1 MTILKNKRFLLGLFL
16 VTVLVIVACRGGGTT
31 TPGPGLTSTPEG
43 GPTPTSG
50 PMPSPTPISPAGTP
64 TVPTPTSASE
74 SLPEIAEG
82 VTQGGELNRLFS
94 DPPTLDPAL
103 TSDTSSATIV
113 VEVFSGL
120 VTIDQDLNI
129 IPDIA
134 ESWDVSEDG
143 RTYTF
148 HLRKDVTFHDGKPVT
163 AQDFKYSMERAL
175 DPSTES
181 TVADLYL
188 NDIVGAKAKLN
199 GSAANTIGIQVL
211 DDYTLQITID
221 APKPYFLAKLTYPTA
236 FVVDQENVESGPGW
250 TSRPNGTGPFRLAA
264 WDIGELIRLE
274 RNDLFYGG
282 PPNLDAVNF
291 ILSGGVGMTMYEN
304 DEIDITGV
312 GLADIDRVL
321 DPTEPLN
328 LDLHISPPRYSVEY
342 FGLNTQMAPFDDV
355 NVRLALSYAI
365 NKELIADAVLSNL
378 LVPAYGILPPGFPG
392 YNDGLEGLHF
402 DPEKAMWLIATS
414 SYGQGIPEI
423 TSLLAQA
430 EQEMDQETRL
440 AILNQAS
447 VLAAANLPTMILSVS
462 GGGGAVGLDTEVILE
477 MWRRFLGVEVEI
489 QQSEFATFLRD
500 LDRRKFQMFTLGW
513 VADYPDPQ
521 DFLDILFHSESSN
534 NHTSYSNL
542 EVDRLLEQAR
552 TEPDVDTRIS
562 LYQQVEQIIVNE
574 APWIPTWY
582 RGDRYVLI
590 KSRVKNYALNPLIIP
605 QLKDVYIVEE

>member
-1 MTILKNKRFLLGLFL
+1 MAILKNKKILLGLFL
-16 VTVLVIVACRGGGTT
+16 VTVLVVVGCRGRGGD
-31 TPGPGLTSTPEG
+31 PEVTDVQPTATAQAVADQVLE
-43 GPTPTSG
+43 PTPAPESA
-50 PMPSPTPISPAGTP
+50 PMT
-64 TVPTPTSASE
+64 
-74 SLPEIAEG
+74 AEG
-82 VTQGGELNRLFS
+82 ITQGGELNRLFT

-103 TSDTSSATIV
+103 SSDTTSATIV
-113 VEVFSGL
+113 VEVFGGL
-120 VTIDQDLNI
+120 VTIDKNLSI
-129 IPDIA
+129 VPDIA
-134 ESWDVSEDG
+134 EGWDISEDG

-148 HLRKDVTFHDGKPVT
+148 HIRNDVAFHDGKPVT
-163 AQDFKYSMERAL
+163 AHDFKYSMERAL
-175 DPSTES
+175 NPATES

-199 GSAANTIGIQVL
+199 GSAATTIGIQVL
-211 DDYTLQITID
+211 DDSTLQLTID
-221 APKPYFLAKLTYPTA
+221 AAKPYFLAKLTYPTA
-236 FVVDQENVESGPGW
+236 FVVDQENVESGPDW
-250 TSRPNGTGPFRLAA
+250 TSRPNGTGPFKLAV

-274 RNDLFYGG
+274 RNELYYNG
-282 PPNLDAVNF
+282 PPHLDAVNF

-304 DEIDITGV
+304 DEIDVTGV

-328 LDLHISPPRYSVEY
+328 QDLHITPPRYSIEY
-342 FGLNTQMAPFDDV
+342 IGLNTEVEPFNDM

-365 NKELIADAVLSNL
+365 NKELIAEAVLSNL

-392 YNDGLEGLHF
+392 FNDDLEGLHF
-402 DPEKAMWLIATS
+402 DPEKAMILMATS
-414 SYGQGIPEI
+414 TYGQGIPEI

-430 EQEMDQETRL
+430 ENEMDQEARL
-440 AILNQAS
+440 ALFNQAS
-447 VLAAANLPTMILSVS
+447 NLAAVNLPTMVLSVS

-477 MWRRFLGVEVEI
+477 MWRRFLGVDVEI

-534 NHTSYSNL
+534 NHTAYTNV

-552 TEPDVDTRIS
+552 TEADVDTRIS
-562 LYQQVEQIIVNE
+562 LYQRAEQIIVNE

-590 KSRVKNYALNPLIIP
+590 KPWVRQYALNPLIIP
-605 QLKDVYIVEE
+605 QLKDVYIVER

>member
-1 MTILKNKRFLLGLFL
+1 MAILKNKKILLGLFL
-16 VTVLVIVACRGGGTT
+16 VTVLVLVACRSGGTGT
-31 TPGPGLTSTPEG
+31 AVSELEPTSTPELE
-43 GPTPTSG
+43 PITT
-50 PMPSPTPISPAGTP
+50 PTPISSDTP
-64 TVPTPTSASE
+64 SLDTE
-74 SLPEIAEG
+74 SLPEIVDG

-134 ESWDVSEDG
+134 ESWGVSGDG

-148 HLRKDVTFHDGKPVT
+148 HLRKDVLFHDGKPLT
-163 AQDFKYSMERAL
+163 AHDFKYSMERAL
-175 DPSTES
+175 DPATES

-199 GSAANTIGIQVL
+199 GSAENTIGIQVL
-211 DDYTLQITID
+211 DNYTLQLTID
-221 APKPYFLAKLTYPTA
+221 AAKPYFLAKLTYPTA
-236 FVVDQENVESGPGW
+236 FVVDQENVESGPDW
-250 TSRPNGTGPFRLAA
+250 TSRPNGTGPFRLAT

-274 RNDLFYGG
+274 RNGLFYNG
-282 PPNLDAVNF
+282 PPNLDTVNF

-304 DEIDITGV
+304 DEIDVTGV

-328 LDLHISPPRYSVEY
+328 LDLKITPPRYSIEY
-342 FGLNTQMAPFDDV
+342 IGLNTQKEPFDDM

-392 YNDGLEGLHF
+392 FNDGLEGLHF
-402 DPEKAMWLIATS
+402 DPEKAMWLMATS
-414 SYGQGIPEI
+414 SYGQGNPEI
-423 TSLLAQA
+423 TSLLAQV
-430 EQEMDQETRL
+430 EGEMDQEARL
-440 AILNQAS
+440 VLLNQAS
-447 VLAAANLPTMILSVS
+447 TLAADNLPTMILSVS
-462 GGGGAVGLDTEVILE
+462 GGGGAVGLDTEVVLE
-477 MWRRFLGVEVEI
+477 MWRRFLGVDVEI

-534 NHTSYSNL
+534 NHTAYANT
-542 EVDRLLEQAR
+542 EVDRLLVEAR
-552 TEPDVDTRIS
+552 TEADVEIRIS

-590 KSRVKNYALNPLIIP
+590 KPWVKNYALNPLIIP
-605 QLKDVYIVEE
+605 QLKDVYIVEK

>member
-1 MTILKNKRFLLGLFL
+1 MAILKNKKLLLGLFL
-16 VTVLVIVACRGGGTT
+16 VTVLVVVGCRGRGGD
-31 TPGPGLTSTPEG
+31 PEVMEEEPPVEEVMVEEMIEEESTLEAE
-43 GPTPTSG
+43 S
-50 PMPSPTPISPAGTP
+50 PSV
-64 TVPTPTSASE
+64 TV
-74 SLPEIAEG
+74 EG
-82 VTQGGELNRLFS
+82 VTKGGELNRLFT

-113 VEVFSGL
+113 VEVYGGL
-120 VTIDQDLNI
+120 VTIDRDLRI
-129 IPDIA
+129 VPDIA
-134 ESWDVSEDG
+134 QGWNVSDDG

-148 HLRKDVTFHDGKPVT
+148 HLRNDVVFHDGKPVT
-163 AQDFKYSMERAL
+163 AHDFKYSMERAL
-175 DPSTES
+175 DPTTES

-199 GSAANTIGIQVL
+199 GSASTTIGIQVL
-211 DDYTLQITID
+211 DDHTLQLTID
-221 APKPYFLAKLTYPTA
+221 AAKPYFLAKLTYPTA
-236 FVVDQENVESGPGW
+236 FVVDQENVESGPDW
-250 TSRPNGTGPFRLAA
+250 TSRPNGTGPFKLAA

-274 RNDLFYGG
+274 RNDLFYNG

-304 DEIDITGV
+304 NEIDVTGV

-328 LDLHISPPRYSVEY
+328 VDLNISPPRYSIEY
-342 FGLNTQMAPFDDV
+342 IGLNTEMEPFNDK

-392 YNDGLEGLHF
+392 FNDGLEGLHF
-402 DPEKAMWLIATS
+402 DPEKAMSLMATS
-414 SYGQGIPEI
+414 TYGQGIPEI
-423 TSLLAQA
+423 TGLLAQA
-430 EQEMDQETRL
+430 EGEMDQEARL
-440 AILNQAS
+440 ILLNQAS
-447 VLAAANLPTMILSVS
+447 TLAAANLPTMILSVS
-462 GGGGAVGLDTEVILE
+462 GGGGAVGLDTEVVLE

-534 NHTSYSNL
+534 NHTAYNNV

-552 TEPDVDTRIS
+552 TESDVETRIS

-590 KSRVKNYALNPLIIP
+590 KPWVKQYTLNPMIIP
-605 QLKDVYIVEE
+605 HLKDVYIVEE

>member
-1 MTILKNKRFLLGLFL
+1 MAILKNKKILLGLFL
-16 VTVLVIVACRGGGTT
+16 VTVLVVVGCRGRGGDPEVTDVQPT
-31 TPGPGLTSTPEG
+31 ATSQAVADQVLE
-43 GPTPTSG
+43 PTPAAESA
-50 PMPSPTPISPAGTP
+50 PMT
-64 TVPTPTSASE
+64 
-74 SLPEIAEG
+74 AEG
-82 VTQGGELNRLFS
+82 ITQGGELNRLFT

-113 VEVFSGL
+113 VEVYSGL
-120 VTIDQDLNI
+120 VTIDKNLNI
-129 IPDIA
+129 VPDIA
-134 ESWDVSEDG
+134 EGWDVSEDG

-148 HLRKDVTFHDGKPVT
+148 HIRNDVAFHDGRPVT
-163 AQDFKYSMERAL
+163 AHDFKYSMERAL
-175 DPSTES
+175 NPATES

-199 GSAANTIGIQVL
+199 GSAATTIGIQVL
-211 DDYTLQITID
+211 DDSTLQLTID
-221 APKPYFLAKLTYPTA
+221 AAKPYFLAKLTYPTA
-236 FVVDQENVESGPGW
+236 FVVDQENVESGPDW
-250 TSRPNGTGPFRLAA
+250 TSRPNGTGPFKLAV

-274 RNDLFYGG
+274 RNELYYNG
-282 PPNLDAVNF
+282 PPHLDAVNF

-304 DEIDITGV
+304 DEIDVTGV

-328 LDLHISPPRYSVEY
+328 QDLHITPPRYSIEY
-342 FGLNTQMAPFDDV
+342 IGLNTEVEPFNDM

-392 YNDGLEGLHF
+392 FNDDLEGLHF
-402 DPEKAMWLIATS
+402 DPERAMILMATS
-414 SYGQGIPEI
+414 TYGQGIPEI

-430 EQEMDQETRL
+430 ENEMDQEARL
-440 AILNQAS
+440 ALLNQAS
-447 VLAAANLPTMILSVS
+447 NLAAVNLPTMVLSVS

-477 MWRRFLGVEVEI
+477 MWRRFLGVDVEI

-500 LDRRKFQMFTLGW
+500 LDRRKFQLFTLGW

-534 NHTSYSNL
+534 NHTAYTNV

-552 TEPDVDTRIS
+552 TEADVDTRIS
-562 LYQQVEQIIVNE
+562 LYQRAEQIIVSE

-590 KSRVKNYALNPLIIP
+590 KPWVRQYALNPLIIP
-605 QLKDVYIVEE
+605 QLKDVYIVER